1 MTNFPWEV
9 TLGLILILIGTGSF
23 IAYILLLDKIE
34 EKKSNVRIQD
44 QENHQ
49 NH

>member
-1 MTNFPWEV
+1 MTDFPWGV
-9 TLGLILILIGTGSF
+9 TIGIGLVLCFTIYC

-34 EKKSNVRIQD
+34 EYQSNVRIQD
-44 QENHQ
+44 QENKK

>member
-1 MTNFPWEV
+1 MTEFPLGI
-9 TLGLILILIGTGSF
+9 TLGLILVLIGTGSF

-34 EKKSNVRIQD
+34 EQKSNVRIQD